1 MCFAVWKTTNL
12 LTCESDWTSG
22 SSSSHLFLN
31 QYKPT
36 ESENSQWTFTWL
48 WHTVEVC
55 CHLLV
60 MQVYYRRA
68 ADLYDNKKLITY
80 GITYGVSPFKKY
92 TCHFKWNALKLQ
104 CNYTLS
110 QKLFFSFFKYKMSMN
125 HAQSGVQCKILP
137 HGEVA
142 IDLKAIRTT
151 VKQRLLVENE
161 PKTW

>member
-110 QKLFFSFFKYKMSMN
+110 QKLFFLFLNIKCPWITLSQEFNARSCLMGRLQLIWRQLGP
-125 HAQSGVQCKILP
+125 QSNK
-137 HGEVA
+137 HY
-142 IDLKAIRTT
+142 
-151 VKQRLLVENE
+151 
-161 PKTW
+161 

>member
-1 MCFAVWKTTNL
+1 MISVSVFSVSLSTLSLKQRVDVFCCLKNYKLINMWVRLDFWVII
-12 LTCESDWTSG
+12 
-22 SSSSHLFLN
+22 SHLFLN

-110 QKLFFSFFKYKMSMN
+110 QKLFFLFLNIKCPWITLSQEFNARSCLM
-125 HAQSGVQCKILP
+125 G
-137 HGEVA
+137 
-142 IDLKAIRTT
+142 
-151 VKQRLLVENE
+151 RLLLI
-161 PKTW
+161 